1 MNLYRLPECSSS
13 DTLQLR
19 IVTVTLDG
27 EWRADAVED
36 LRRQLERLIAKGW
49 LGLVL
54 DLRNVVHLDYRAVRK
69 LTTAAQASRR
79 VGGDLKLVGVSD
91 YLRLIL
97 RAAGA
102 HEDFEVHPDQES
114 ARAAF
119 GRDRAPTLH

>member
-1 MNLYRLPECSSS
+1 MNLSRHPECSSS
-13 DTLQLR
+13 DGLQHR

-27 EWRADAVED
+27 EWRADALED

-49 LGLVL
+49 RGLVL

-69 LTTAAQASRR
+69 LSTAAEASRR

-91 YLRLIL
+91 YLQLIL

-119 GRDRAPTLH
+119 GRAPAPTLH

>member
-1 MNLYRLPECSSS
+1 MNLYRSPECSSS
-13 DTLQLR
+13 DSLQHR

-27 EWRADAVED
+27 EWRAEALED
-36 LRRQLERLIAKGW
+36 LRQQLERLIAKGW
-49 LGLVL
+49 RGLVL
-54 DLRNVVHLDYRAVRK
+54 DLRNVVHLDYRAVRN
-69 LTTAAQASRR
+69 LTSAAKTSRR

-102 HEDFEVHPDQES
+102 HEDFELHPNQES

-119 GRDRAPTLH
+119 GRTRAPILH

>member
-1 MNLYRLPECSSS
+1 MNLYHLPECSSS
-13 DTLQLR
+13 ETLRLR

-27 EWRADAVED
+27 EWRADALED
-36 LRRQLERLIAKGW
+36 LRQQLERLIAKGW
-49 LGLVL
+49 QGLVL

-102 HEDFEVHPDQES
+102 HEHFEVHPDQES

-119 GRDRAPTLH
+119 GRARASILH

>member
-1 MNLYRLPECSSS
+1 MNLYRSPECSSS
-13 DTLQLR
+13 DTLQQR

-27 EWRADAVED
+27 EWRADALED

-49 LGLVL
+49 RGLVL

-69 LTTAAQASRR
+69 LTNAAEASRR
-79 VGGDLKLVGVSD
+79 AGGDLKLVGVSD

-102 HEDFEVHPDQES
+102 HEDFDVHPDQES

-119 GRDRAPTLH
+119 GRTRAPILH

>member
-1 MNLYRLPECSSS
+1 MNLYRPSECSGS
-13 DTLQLR
+13 DPLQHR

-27 EWRADAVED
+27 EWRADALED
-36 LRRQLERLIAKGW
+36 LRRQLERMIAKGW
-49 LGLVL
+49 RGLVL

-114 ARAAF
+114 AWAAF
-119 GRDRAPTLH
+119 GRTRAPTLH